1 MVSQAMALA
10 RQVSAVEVN
19 PNDSCGTRYKYG
31 FSGGRPP
38 NKAVDDPG
46 AKPQAPK
53 LELFARG
60 FKVT

>member
-1 MVSQAMALA
+1 MRNIADIVAA
-10 RQVSAVEVN
+10 RATN
-19 PNDSCGTRYKYG
+19 YG

-38 NKAVDDPG
+38 NKVVDDPG